1 MTKKK
6 FVALVVTVIFAVGSL
21 FAFYA
26 YAADSVRY
34 SYNPSN
40 FTLTVS
46 GSGKMTDFTE
56 SNYSSSRAWF
66 EYADA
71 TKNVVINKGIEHI
84 GSYSFAGFSE
94 LESVSLPDSVTS
106 LGDMAFGANDKLRE
120 ITLGSN
126 VTEIGSYA
134 FGFDSN
140 MDNTSGFVA
149 HCPQKSAAQRF
160 CLENHIYFD
169 SPLSADNT
177 AVAHITESHE
187 QALWSFVAPADGII
201 TFSSSGSRDTYGLI
215 YDADNYVYSTSYS
228 EMKKSA
234 LAFNDD
240 IGNDVNFKVSYHL
253 SSGKRYYLSAKMR
266 SGAETSGDIAVKAVF
281 SCDSHTLRPTA
292 FDGETAELSCR
303 YCEYT
308 KQAEFMDYCNK
319 SFAPLDVN
327 NDGIVNAKDYA
338 RLVHG
343 KY

>member
-1 MTKKK
+1 MRKKK

-34 SYNPSN
+34 SYNPST
-40 FTLTVS
+40 FMLTVS

-56 SNYSSSRAWF
+56 DNYSSRAWF

-71 TKNVVINKGIEHI
+71 TKNVVINEGIEHI

-106 LGDMAFGANDKLRE
+106 LGDMAFGANDKLGE

-134 FGFDSN
+134 FGFDSK
-140 MDNTSGFVA
+140 MDNTSGFIT

-187 QALWSFVAPADGII
+187 QALWSFVAPVDGTV

-215 YDADNYVYSTSYS
+215 YDADSYVYSTSYS

-240 IGNDVNFKVSYHL
+240 IGTDDVNFKVSYHL
-253 SSGKRYYLSAKMR
+253 SSGKRYYLSAKMN

-281 SCDSHTLRPTA
+281 SCDSHTLRPIA

-303 YCEYT
+303 YCDYKE
-308 KQAEFMDYCNK
+308 QAEFMDYCNK
-319 SFAPLDVN
+319 VYAPLDVN

-338 RLVHG
+338 RLLHG

>member
-6 FVALVVTVIFAVGSL
+6 FVALVVTAIFAVGSL

-56 SNYSSSRAWF
+56 SNYSSRAWF

-149 HCPQKSAAQRF
+149 H
-160 CLENHIYFD
+160 
-169 SPLSADNT
+169 
-177 AVAHITESHE
+177 
-187 QALWSFVAPADGII
+187 
-201 TFSSSGSRDTYGLI
+201 
-215 YDADNYVYSTSYS
+215 
-228 EMKKSA
+228 
-234 LAFNDD
+234 
-240 IGNDVNFKVSYHL
+240 
-253 SSGKRYYLSAKMR
+253 
-266 SGAETSGDIAVKAVF
+266 
-281 SCDSHTLRPTA
+281 
-292 FDGETAELSCR
+292 
-303 YCEYT
+303 
-308 KQAEFMDYCNK
+308 
-319 SFAPLDVN
+319 
-327 NDGIVNAKDYA
+327 
-338 RLVHG
+338 
-343 KY
+343 